1 MKRHE
6 LDDDMADWKILVLFI
21 NLIQFV
27 YNTNIESRRNSRR
40 KEKGIF
46 KESDSI
52 DPHKP
57 SGYEILVST
66 SFTNQHSITSSETK
80 SQNQTSND
88 ALFPSNPN
96 TYLLMSTVGHRH
108 KPFTPVSSIKS
119 QISTIRPKSHFSTN
133 YKYVEP
139 EKTTHRLLPSENPTT
154 QASTSIKYS
163 NPSAVFN
170 DVIDTVGSFFRAIQ
184 TFPNF
189 ISDPEGVNNPH
200 RHPEVQSLGD
210 EDAIYTPTIYSTSD
224 TSGYIPP
231 DSQSAIEQEQYPN
244 YKPDQGYTTSTEH
257 KWNPSWATLGDVCRK
272 H

>member
-6 LDDDMADWKILVLFI
+6 SNGDMADWKILVLFL

-27 YNTNIESRRNSRR
+27 YNTNIESRRNTRR

-46 KESDSI
+46 QESDSI

-57 SGYEILVST
+57 NGYEILVST
-66 SFTNQHSITSSETK
+66 SFTNQQSINSSETIV
-80 SQNQTSND
+80 QNQTPND
-88 ALFPSNPN
+88 VRFPSNPN

-108 KPFTPVSSIKS
+108 KPFNPVSSISS
-119 QISTIRPKSHFSTN
+119 QISTNRPKSHFSTN
-133 YKYVEP
+133 YEYVEP
-139 EKTTHRLLPSENPTT
+139 EKTTYRLLPSEYSTT
-154 QASTSIKYS
+154 QASTSTKYS
-163 NPSAVFN
+163 DPSTVLS

-189 ISDPEGVNNPH
+189 ISDPEGVNNAH
-200 RHPEVQSLGD
+200 LHPEIQSLDD

-224 TSGYIPP
+224 TSGYNPP
-231 DSQSAIEQEQYPN
+231 DSQSTIEQEQHPN
-244 YKPDQGYTTSTEH
+244 YKPDQGYATSTEH

-272 H
+272 N